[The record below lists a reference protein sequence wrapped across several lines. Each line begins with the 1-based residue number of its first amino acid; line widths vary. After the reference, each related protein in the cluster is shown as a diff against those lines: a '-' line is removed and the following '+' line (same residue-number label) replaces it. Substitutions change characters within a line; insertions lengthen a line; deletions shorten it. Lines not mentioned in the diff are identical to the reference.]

1 MRLNKRTYFYERDM
15 TMILSSAEQIGEYTQ
30 KEWWGTETI
39 IDKLYTRAKAIPASE
54 ALVDPYNKK
63 DLVGLD
69 PMRMTYGQMIQ
80 PIDRLA
86 LKFLQL
92 GIKKDDVIIVQLP
105 NIIELTL
112 TIFAAARAG
121 AIASP
126 IPIQWRAHEIRHA
139 VKLTEAKIFVSSHN
153 LLGFDHISMVRKA
166 VEEGVRCITSLPS
179 DPVWFRKLSRC
190 LISWQMTGAISI
202 P

>member
-39 IDKLYTRAKAIPASE
+39 IDKLYTQTKAIPASE

-112 TIFAAARAG
+112 TSRWGRGICQPHPYSMAG
-121 AIASP
+121 P
-126 IPIQWRAHEIRHA
+126 
-139 VKLTEAKIFVSSHN
+139 
-153 LLGFDHISMVRKA
+153 
-166 VEEGVRCITSLPS
+166 
-179 DPVWFRKLSRC
+179 
-190 LISWQMTGAISI
+190 
-202 P
+202 